1 VSLSDFD
8 RFGARFAA
16 EEVRVLGFDKPGLPA
31 VFLVAGL
38 ARGVVGFLFIL
49 VALCSLR
56 DYTTKSIKGK
66 G

>member
-1 VSLSDFD
+1 V
-8 RFGARFAA
+8 
-16 EEVRVLGFDKPGLPA
+16 VGL
-31 VFLVAGL
+31 
-38 ARGVVGFLFIL
+38 VGFLFIL